1 MKAHRYISAIEQAAL
16 TSASGVLTRIGSEY
30 IEADGPMAGVGDYCE
45 IALGGNDGSDDIA
58 LAEVVA
64 VDQTRIRLLP
74 FAGTRRLHLGARVHA
89 SRHAEAVTVG
99 DAYSGRVID
108 ALARPLDM
116 GASITPDGYRARA
129 GTMLAPLDRTVAQER
144 LVTGLRAIDGLLP
157 LGKGQRIGIFAASGV
172 GKTSLIDQI
181 AGQASCDRLILCLVG
196 ERGREVEKLWRSH
209 VQGPNGNK
217 ITLVAATA
225 DESASLR
232 VRAIDQA
239 LGLAEYWRDKG
250 EHVLLFVDSVTRVAL
265 ALRELGLAS
274 GEPPT
279 IRAFTPNVFS
289 ALPRIVER
297 CGASHHGGAITA
309 IMTVLSET
317 DDVDDPIVELMKS
330 VLDGH
335 IVLSRALAEKR
346 HFPAIDMARSISR
359 LASTLHSKEEA
370 TLAQRAHAALAR
382 YEEARPMIESGI
394 YRQGNSAEIDQA
406 IAWQPQLALF
416 LQQDANTRVPLA
428 KTQDWLTAICAG
440 GGHAH

>member
-1 MKAHRYISAIEQAAL
+1 MKAHRYITAIEQAPL
-16 TSASGVLTRIGSEY
+16 TCASGALTRIGSEY
-30 IEADGPMAGVGDYCE
+30 LEADGPMAGVGDYCE
-45 IALGGNDGSDDIA
+45 IALGGKGGGYGSA

-74 FAGTRRLHLGARVHA
+74 FAGVRRLHLGARVSA
-89 SRHAEAVTVG
+89 SRHAEAVPVG
-99 DAYSGRVID
+99 DRFAGRVID
-108 ALARPLDM
+108 ALARPLDK
-116 GASITPDGYRARA
+116 GTAITPDGHRARA
-129 GTMLAPLDRTVAQER
+129 GIMLAPLDRTVAQER

-181 AGQASCDRLILCLVG
+181 AQQADCDRVILCLVG
-196 ERGREVEKLWRSH
+196 ERGREVEKLWRTH
-209 VQGPNGNK
+209 VQGPGGDK
-217 ITLVAATA
+217 VTLVAATA

-239 LGLAEYWRDKG
+239 LGLAEHWRDKG
-250 EHVLLFVDSVTRVAL
+250 EHVLLIVDSITRVAL

-297 CGASHHGGAITA
+297 CGASRHGGAITA

-335 IVLSRALAEKR
+335 IVLSRTLAEKR
-346 HFPAIDMARSISR
+346 HFPAIDMARSVSR
-359 LASTLHSKEEA
+359 LASTLHSGDEA
-370 TLAQRAHAALAR
+370 ALAGRAHGALAR

-394 YRQGNSAEIDQA
+394 YRQGNSAAIDQA
-406 IAWQPQLALF
+406 IDWQPQLALF
-416 LQQDANTRVPLA
+416 LRQEADKNVALA
-428 KTQDWLTAICAG
+428 DTQDRLAAICSG
-440 GGHAH
+440 GSDAQ